1 MGNWGWERS
10 PPLAEQS
17 WGVACWSNP
26 GDNTG
31 GTGLRSVTA
40 EVLGCK
46 LSLGAAGSCPRALG
60 SPPVCLRQSYVPLL
74 TLWVPLHALGSPVFF
89 RGSLAGS

>member
-60 SPPVCLRQSYVPLL
+60 SPPRVLEAVLCAPAHFVGPSSCFGVPCVL
-74 TLWVPLHALGSPVFF
+74 
-89 RGSLAGS
+89 